1 MIVDVLSSDGNG
13 RYLRR
18 YESQGGFRSLAEDN
32 CRAGD
37 LICGAGTM
45 ALVCLGRL
53 FQPLICCRVTN
64 DSQMRPLLGGTEKIA
79 CQRAVSELPT
89 MRQGRK
95 RHWVQGELLRAHGG
109 EIGWAAG
116 SESGQ
121 GGFKNL
127 QNRSRR
133 RQQSAYFS
141 SIIGVLAPTAVG
153 GYDFLKPP

>member
-1 MIVDVLSSDGNG
+1 MIVDVLSSYGKG

-18 YESQGGFRSLAEDN
+18 CESQGGFRSLAEDN

-95 RHWVQGELLRAHGG
+95 RHWVQSELLRAHGG

-116 SESGQ
+116 SESGEV
-121 GGFKNL
+121 
-127 QNRSRR
+127 
-133 RQQSAYFS
+133 A
-141 SIIGVLAPTAVG
+141 IAVHALAEC
-153 GYDFLKPP
+153 LLMKPYPIQLEISGPHE